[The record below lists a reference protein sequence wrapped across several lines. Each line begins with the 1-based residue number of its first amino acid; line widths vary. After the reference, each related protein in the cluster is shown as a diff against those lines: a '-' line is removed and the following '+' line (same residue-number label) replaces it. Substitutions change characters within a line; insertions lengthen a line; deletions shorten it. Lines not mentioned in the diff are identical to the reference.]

1 MKLQGVTLR
10 DISYVV
16 AVAEHGHFGRAADA
30 SHVSQ
35 PSLSVGVRKV
45 EEALGYPIF
54 ERASRKVLVTPLGAA
69 VIDRARAVLN
79 AADAMLIPPDESGD
93 PLSGRFSL
101 GAIATVGP
109 YVLPG
114 LLRPLREAHPNLE
127 LDIEEGLTERL
138 VARLQDGALDAV
150 ILSPPISESGLT
162 VAHIYREPFRL
173 IVPANSKLAEMDR
186 ISVADLDPAD
196 AVLLEEGHCLRD
208 QALDIC
214 GSGSARHRHTAMSL
228 ETLKAMVAAGSG
240 YSLIP
245 ASAVREP
252 ENYDHLVGYRTLQE
266 LGVGRDVALVW
277 RESRPR
283 TDDVAALVRL
293 LRAHPPRG
301 AVVERAVDAEGS
313 HDTAGF

>member
-45 EEALGYPIF
+45 EDALGYPIF

-69 VIDRARAVLN
+69 VIDRARAVLD
-79 AADAMLIPPDESGD
+79 AADAMLIPADESGD
-93 PLSGRFSL
+93 PLSGRFAL
-101 GAIATVGP
+101 GAIATIGP
-109 YVLPG
+109 YLLPG
-114 LLRPLREAHPNLE
+114 LLKPLRDAHPNLE
-127 LDIEEGLTERL
+127 LEIEEGLTERL
-138 VARLQDGALDAV
+138 VGRLQDGALDAV

-162 VAHIYREPFRL
+162 LAPIYREPFRL
-173 IVPANSKLAEMDR
+173 IVPEGSKLAAMDR
-186 ISVADLDPAD
+186 ISVEDLDPAD

-214 GSGSARHRHTAMSL
+214 GTGSARHRHTAMSL

-245 ASAVREP
+245 ATAVREP
-252 ENYDHLVGYRTLQE
+252 EIYDHLVGYRTLSE
-266 LGVGRDVALVW
+266 VGIGRDVALAW
-277 RESRPR
+277 RDSRTR
-283 TDDVAALVRL
+283 TDDITALVKL
-293 LRAHPPRG
+293 LRAHAPRG
-301 AVVERAVDAEGS
+301 AVVDV
-313 HDTAGF
+313 

>member
-45 EEALGYPIF
+45 EDALGYPIF
-54 ERASRKVLVTPLGAA
+54 ERASRKILVTPLGAA
-69 VIDRARAVLN
+69 VIDRARAVLD
-79 AADAMLIPPDESGD
+79 AADAMLIPADESGD
-93 PLSGRFSL
+93 PLSGRFAL

-109 YVLPG
+109 YLLPG
-114 LLRPLREAHPNLE
+114 LLKPLREAHPNLE
-127 LDIEEGLTERL
+127 LEIEEGLTERL
-138 VARLQDGALDAV
+138 VGRLQDGALDAV
-150 ILSPPISESGLT
+150 ILSPPISESGVTL
-162 VAHIYREPFRL
+162 APIYREPFRL
-173 IVPANSKLAEMDR
+173 IIPEGSKLAAMDR
-186 ISVADLDPAD
+186 ISVDDLDPAD

-214 GSGSARHRHTAMSL
+214 GAGSTRHRHTAMSL

-245 ASAVREP
+245 ATAVREP
-252 ENYDHLVGYRTLQE
+252 EIYDHLVGYRTLAE
-266 LGVGRDVALVW
+266 VGIGRDVALAW
-277 RESRPR
+277 RDSRSR
-283 TDDVAALVRL
+283 IDDVTALVNL
-293 LRAHPPRG
+293 LRAHAPRG
-301 AVVERAVDAEGS
+301 AVVEV
-313 HDTAGF
+313 